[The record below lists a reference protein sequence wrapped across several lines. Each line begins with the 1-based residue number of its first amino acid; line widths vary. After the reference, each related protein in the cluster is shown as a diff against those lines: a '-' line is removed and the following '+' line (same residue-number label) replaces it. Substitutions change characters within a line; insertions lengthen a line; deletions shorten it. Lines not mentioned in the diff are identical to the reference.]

1 MRCKEAYVCLLAAQK
16 PDAPP
21 AEVREHLARCAA
33 CRQRQLRLL
42 SLEAEI
48 RSFPQPEEA
57 LDSRLRFQ
65 EQLDRLPALPDFV
78 EPPAVVA
85 APARQR
91 WRLWSILGLTA
102 CLALVFGLAWIISHP
117 AGFQGTFVTAPQRA
131 APGGLAEAAV
141 ARILERNLQLAAAG
155 SSKQQLAVLGD
166 IAAELRAEACRLA
179 REGPVEDVLLVGG
192 LYERVV
198 CQGLVRRAKTLPA
211 AEREVLIAGL
221 VRQLEQ
227 SALEADRAA
236 AAALPGAAE
245 GLRNLASAS
254 RTAGSNLTASTA
266 EPTELRSPTWQPAQ
280 SGTLR
285 DLLGTL
291 VLQALLLAEEND
303 PLRRADHCNAVAE
316 QLVQG
321 ILLASSGGDTTRA
334 EQLGGLL
341 GEVMD
346 RGIVPNLERIDLRD
360 ADPPRLADAERVE
373 QRSGEAV
380 EVLQR
385 NLEKAPPAAQPGLQK
400 ALEAVGKEKPPGH
413 PGKGKGKKDK
423 APKGLPPGL
432 QKKMNGEAKD

>member
-1 MRCKEAYVCLLAAQK
+1 MRCKEAYVCLLAAQN
-16 PDAPP
+16 PGAPP

-33 CRQRQLRLL
+33 CRQRQRRLL
-42 SLEAEI
+42 ALEAEI
-48 RSFPQPEEA
+48 RSFPQAEEA

-65 EQLDRLPALPDFV
+65 ARLDELPALPALV
-78 EPPAVVA
+78 EPPAASAV
-85 APARQR
+85 PARQR
-91 WRLWSILGLTA
+91 WPIWSVLGLTA
-102 CLALVFGLAWIISHP
+102 CALLVFGLAWIISHP

-131 APGGLAEAAV
+131 APGGLAEATV
-141 ARILERNLQLAAAG
+141 TRILEKDLQLAAAG
-155 SSKQQLAVLGD
+155 SSKQQLFVLGD
-166 IAAELRAEACRLA
+166 IAAELRVEACRLA

-211 AEREVLIAGL
+211 GEREGLVAEL
-221 VRQLEQ
+221 VRQLDR

-236 AAALPGAAE
+236 DAALPGAAE

-254 RTAGSNLTASTA
+254 RTAGGDLTARAA
-266 EPTELRSPTWQPAQ
+266 EPSELRSPAWQPAQ

-291 VLQALLLAEEND
+291 VLQALLLAEEDD

-321 ILLASSGGDTTRA
+321 ILLASSGGDTSRA

-341 GEVMD
+341 GHVMD
-346 RGIVPNLERIDLRD
+346 RGIAPNLERLDLKN

-373 QRSGEAV
+373 QRSGQAMA
-380 EVLQR
+380 VLQR

-400 ALEAVGKEKPPGH
+400 ALEAAAKEQPPGLS
-413 PGKGKGKKDK
+413 GKTKGKKDK
-423 APKGLPPGL
+423 APKGPPPGL
-432 QKKMNGEAKD
+432 PKKM